1 MVHSTLS
8 PDMTRDARDA
18 RLVLWLV
25 RHGQSSWNAH
35 GLAQGH
41 SDQARLT
48 ELGERQAWG
57 VTGQLCDR
65 PLTALYSS
73 DLHRA
78 LATAAPLA
86 AVTGLPVRR
95 DQRLRERCLGFLE
108 GGPTAA
114 VTPEFSGIRAERVV
128 DPDARPDGGESLRDF
143 YRRVAGFVA
152 DLQAGRLPAVAD
164 LPAAGLAGSDGGA
177 GEAEAVIVAH
187 GGTLRMLN
195 ACLHGVPVD
204 QMRWEPLGN
213 AVVLRFPAAPNGRS

>member
-8 PDMTRDARDA
+8 PDMARDTGDA

-57 VTGQLCDR
+57 VTGQLCDH

-152 DLQAGRLPAVAD
+152 DLQTGRLPVVAEA
-164 LPAAGLAGSDGGA
+164 AAGDRAAGDQVA
-177 GEAEAVIVAH
+177 REVVIVAH

-213 AVVLRFPAAPNGRS
+213 AVVLRFPAAPDERS

>member
-8 PDMTRDARDA
+8 PDMARDTGDA

-41 SDQARLT
+41 DDQARLT

-57 VTGQLCDR
+57 VTGQLCDH

-152 DLQAGRLPAVAD
+152 DLQTGRLPVVAEA
-164 LPAAGLAGSDGGA
+164 AAGDRAA
-177 GEAEAVIVAH
+177 GEVVIVAH

-213 AVVLRFPAAPNGRS
+213 AVVLRFPAAPDERS

>member
-8 PDMTRDARDA
+8 PDMARDA

-25 RHGQSSWNAH
+25 RHGQSTWNAH

-41 SDQARLT
+41 CDQARLT
-48 ELGERQAWG
+48 GLGERQAWS

-65 PLTALYSS
+65 PVAALYSS

-86 AVTGLPVRR
+86 AVAGLPVYQ
-95 DQRLRERCLGFLE
+95 DKRLRERCLGFLE

-114 VTPEFSGIRAERVV
+114 ITPEFSGIRAQQVV
-128 DPDARPDGGESLRDF
+128 DPDARPEGGESLRDF

-152 DLQAGRLPAVAD
+152 DLRAGRLPAAG
-164 LPAAGLAGSDGGA
+164 PAAAGPAAAELGGGDGTT
-177 GEAEAVIVAH
+177 GEVVIVAH

-213 AVVLRFPAAPNGRS
+213 ATMLRFPAPASGRS

>member
-8 PDMTRDARDA
+8 PDTLRDAGDA

-41 SDQARLT
+41 NDQARLT
-48 ELGERQAWG
+48 ELGERQAWS

-65 PLTALYSS
+65 PIATLYAS

-86 AVTGLPVRR
+86 AVTGLPVHR
-95 DQRLRERCLGFLE
+95 DRRLRERCLGFLE

-143 YRRVAGFVA
+143 YGRVAGFVA
-152 DLQAGRLPAVAD
+152 DLQAGHLP
-164 LPAAGLAGSDGGA
+164 GSGTP
-177 GEAEAVIVAH
+177 GEVVIVAH
-187 GGTLRMLN
+187 GGTLRMLS

-204 QMRWEPLGN
+204 QMRWEALGN
-213 AVVLRFPAAPNGRS
+213 ATVLRFPASPAEEN

>member
-1 MVHSTLS
+1 MAHCAVSA
-8 PDMTRDARDA
+8 DMARDAGDA

-25 RHGQSSWNAH
+25 RHGQSTWNAH
-35 GLAQGH
+35 GLTQGH
-41 SDQARLT
+41 CDQARLT
-48 ELGERQAWG
+48 ELGERQAWS

-65 PLTALYSS
+65 PLTTLYSS

-86 AVTGLPVRR
+86 AVTGLPVYR

-143 YRRVAGFVA
+143 YQRVDGFVA
-152 DLQAGRLPAVAD
+152 DLR
-164 LPAAGLAGSDGGA
+164 AAG
-177 GEAEAVIVAH
+177 EAVIVAH

-213 AVVLRFPAAPNGRS
+213 AAVLRFPAPADECS